1 MEPDTAVI
9 VPPWAGIF
17 VALLIGAL
25 VRLLRLPIPAPPTL
39 YGALMVLGLT
49 GGYLLMS
56 WFLSR

>member
-1 MEPDTAVI
+1 MASEGYLIPA
-9 VPPWAGIF
+9 WAGIF
-17 VALLIGAL
+17 VALALGAI

-49 GGYLLMS
+49 GGYLLMN